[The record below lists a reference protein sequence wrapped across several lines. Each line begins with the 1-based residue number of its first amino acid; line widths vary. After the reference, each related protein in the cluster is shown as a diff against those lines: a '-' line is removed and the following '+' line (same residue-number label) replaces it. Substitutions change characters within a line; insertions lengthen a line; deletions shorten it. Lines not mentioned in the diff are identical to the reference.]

1 MKKRKVVYITGTRAD
16 YGVMR
21 STLDAI
27 RKHPKLELELIVT
40 GMHLSKFFGL
50 TVKEVKKDKFKI
62 AAEVPIGVTSDK
74 GASMARALGTAVIG
88 ITRALE
94 KIKPDILYIMGDRIE
109 MLAGAVSASLMNIP
123 IVHMSGGDV
132 SGSVDD
138 SVRHAITKFAHI
150 HLPMTKLSAERIKKM
165 GEESWRVH
173 VIGTP
178 GINLKKEKIV
188 PAREVAKKLGFKLN
202 KKIFIVIQ
210 HPVTTE
216 DRESGKQMG
225 ETMNAVTSFGEQTVV
240 IYPNADAGSISIIK
254 TIEKYRNLPFLRVFK
269 TLPRNFYLGILNIA
283 DAIVGNSSSG
293 VVEAPSFNVPAI
305 DIGTRQK
312 DREHGPNVIEAP
324 YDSKKI
330 RVAIKKALSRG
341 FRTRIKKSKN
351 PYVNKNTEKK
361 IANIVASV
369 KITKKLLQKHMAY

>member
-21 STLDAI
+21 STLDAM
-27 RKHPKLELELIVT
+27 RKHPKLDLCLIVT

-50 TVKEVKKDKFKI
+50 TVEEVKKDKFKI

-178 GINLKKEKIV
+178 GINLRKEKIV